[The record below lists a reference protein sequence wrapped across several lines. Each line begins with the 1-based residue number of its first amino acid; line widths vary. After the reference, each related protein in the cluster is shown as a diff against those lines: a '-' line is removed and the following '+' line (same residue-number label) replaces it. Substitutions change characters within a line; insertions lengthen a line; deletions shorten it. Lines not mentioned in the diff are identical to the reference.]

1 MKPIFENIDVAI
13 DSSLKIETY
22 THGQGCELANWH
34 IHPEYEMVYVKNGNG
49 VLQIDGKVLNY
60 YNGVLLFLG
69 PNIPHADFGNK
80 DHKDNLEVV
89 IQFGK
94 EFLEEKLNV
103 FPEFKRIKRLIRDS
117 RAVILFDQKI
127 KKRLEQ
133 DFEELQEIGNTQR
146 LIQFISILEKLSIHG
161 QYSLILG
168 QKKVNSFKSQD
179 VERLEH
185 IFEYVNENY
194 SEKISIERLAT
205 LVRLTPNS
213 FCRFFKRMTNQTFVQ
228 FLNEFRTRKAM
239 EFFDQSKLSVS
250 EVMYKCGFNDP
261 SYFTR
266 QFKKHQGLK
275 PSTYLSNT

>member
-22 THGQGCELANWH
+22 THGQSCGLTNWH
-34 IHPEYEMVYVKNGNG
+34 IHPEYEMVYVKNGSG
-49 VLQIDGKVLNY
+49 TLQIDGKTLTY
-60 YNGVLLFLG
+60 ENGVLLFLG

-80 DHKDNLEVV
+80 EYTDNLEVV

-94 EFLEEKLNV
+94 EFLDEKLSV
-103 FPEFKRIKRLIRDS
+103 FPEFKRIKKLVQDS
-117 RAVILFDQKI
+117 KSVILFDLKI
-127 KKRLEQ
+127 KKRLEE
-133 DFEELQEIGNTQR
+133 DFEGLQEMGNTQK
-146 LIQFISILEKLSIHG
+146 LIRFIDILEKLSVHDH
-161 QYSLILG
+161 YTLILG
-168 QKKVNSFKSQD
+168 RKTLNSFKSQD
-179 VERLEH
+179 VERLEYV
-185 IFEYVNENY
+185 FEYVNENY
-194 SEKISIERLAT
+194 SEKISIVLLSS

-239 EFFDQSKLSVS
+239 ELFDQTKLSVS

-266 QFKKHQGLK
+266 QFRKHQGDT
-275 PSTYLSNT
+275 PSFFASKN

>member
-117 RAVILFDQKI
+117 RGVILFDQKI

-266 QFKKHQGLK
+266 QFRKHQGLK